1 MIEHGPVIQTIRRLE
16 ARYAIRLPNRT
27 VHTSL
32 VKERLLRTA
41 PSNIAQVTSDVG
53 AVLASVDVASLRS
66 VVANV
71 VRIDECMESGGGR
84 KLNREYNE
92 ICHVALYDKT
102 YCRLVAV
109 IVCTT
114 TAF

>member
-71 VRIDECMESGGGR
+71 VRVDEWSGGGR
-84 KLNREYNE
+84 KLNGEYNE
-92 ICHVALYDKT
+92 ICNVALYDKT